1 VPSWSYIAYIICV
14 RGADDLRQWVIGIS
28 RRRAATLEKARH
40 PPGSVTSMDDILA
53 RMAQNLFD
61 RIDGPMG
68 MRLVIQ
74 PILATILATRD
85 GIKDASQH
93 HPPYGLSLLLEP
105 EHRGHRLRDGW
116 RSIRKVYFVALGA
129 DVVYQLIQLHWVY
142 LGEALIIAQ
151 VVALVPYV
159 LIRGPVNRLV
169 RMLRR

>member
-1 VPSWSYIAYIICV
+1 
-14 RGADDLRQWVIGIS
+14 
-28 RRRAATLEKARH
+28 
-40 PPGSVTSMDDILA
+40 MDDILA
-53 RMAQNLFD
+53 RVAQNLFD

-68 MRLVIQ
+68 IRLVIQ
-74 PILATILATRD
+74 PIMATILATRD
-85 GIKDASQH
+85 GIKDASQY

-116 RSIRKVYFVALGA
+116 RSIRKVFFVALGV

-142 LGEALIIAQ
+142 LSEALIIAQ
-151 VVALVPYV
+151 VVAVVPYV